1 MIYTANYHLPQWVE
15 EDRIIMEDI
24 NDAMAGIDQ
33 GLQGA
38 KAAADTAESK
48 ADAAQAAAETADSK
62 ADAAQSTADNA
73 YCPDNKPYVT
83 GQYTCQ
89 SSLLNINLG
98 FKPTMVIVAGDT
110 ASTDGTPG
118 QYSGVLFSGYSNANA
133 SITNDGFS
141 VGDAGTYPNLAQRYR
156 RYYYIAFR

>member
-1 MIYTANYHLPQWVE
+1 MQQTSKYQFNLVEGSDDFSPTPLNQNMEKVE
-15 EDRIIMEDI
+15 EVLDDMED
-24 NDAMAGIDQ
+24 AID
-33 GLQGA
+33 GVME
-38 KAAADTAESK
+38 AAYT
-48 ADAAQAAAETADSK
+48 
-62 ADAAQSTADNA
+62 
-73 YCPDNKPYVT
+73 PDNKPYVT

-89 SSLLNINLG
+89 SSLLNISLG

>member
-1 MIYTANYHLPQWVE
+1 MQQTTKYQFKLIEGSDDFSPQPLNDNVEKVE
-15 EDRIIMEDI
+15 ELISGVE
-24 NDAMAGIDQ
+24 
-33 GLQGA
+33 
-38 KAAADTAESK
+38 AAYT
-48 ADAAQAAAETADSK
+48 
-62 ADAAQSTADNA
+62 
-73 YCPDNKPYVT
+73 PDNKPYVT